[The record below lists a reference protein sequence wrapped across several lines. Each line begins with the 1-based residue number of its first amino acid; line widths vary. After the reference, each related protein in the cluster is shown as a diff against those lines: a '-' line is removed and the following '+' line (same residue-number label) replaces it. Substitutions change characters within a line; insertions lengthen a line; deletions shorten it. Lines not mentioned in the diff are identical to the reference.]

1 LLNLKENGF
10 EVNLNEISS
19 DYEPIKDRILYVLH
33 NSLPYNSGGYATRG
47 HGLMCGVKELG
58 WDVQVLTRRGYPH
71 DRKGMNDLPTDEL
84 QMVDDVPYF
93 RLIEQEKGYGQINIA
108 AYLDGYAKDLAKMV
122 LQLRPSIL
130 HAASN
135 HINGLVVNA
144 VAKHFGIPSIYEVRG
159 LWEITRI
166 SRQPS
171 FEGSEYFQMMSNLEA
186 RSAAEANFVFTI
198 THALGE
204 EIKRRSGDITEMGFL
219 PNGVHSNRFLPK
231 SPNHELK
238 QKLGIESDAIVLGY
252 IGSLVSYEGLDLLL
266 KALPEVKKKAD
277 NPFKLMI
284 VGDGAF
290 MEQLQTLADEL
301 NLQEDVLFT
310 GRVPHEEVEEYYSIV
325 DIAPFPRLPL
335 PVTEMVSPLKPFE
348 AMSMEKAVIASNVQ
362 ALSEIVIHHQTGV
375 LFNKG
380 DVDDLVMNLV
390 KLIDDDVLRDKIG
403 KQARVWVCEHRDW
416 GKISETLSD
425 VYHRIVV

>member
-1 LLNLKENGF
+1 MAK
-10 EVNLNEISS
+10 
-19 DYEPIKDRILYVLH
+19 KVL
-33 NSLPYNSGGYATRG
+33 
-47 HGLMCGVKELG
+47 E
-58 WDVQVLTRRGYPH
+58 
-71 DRKGMNDLPTDEL
+71 
-84 QMVDDVPYF
+84 
-93 RLIEQEKGYGQINIA
+93 
-108 AYLDGYAKDLAKMV
+108 
-122 LQLRPSIL
+122 LRPSIL

-186 RSAAEANFVFTI
+186 RSAGQANFVFTI

-231 SPNHELK
+231 PPNYELK

-266 KALPEVKKKAD
+266 KAIPEVKKKAEKR
-277 NPFKLMI
+277 FKLMI

-290 MEQLQTLADEL
+290 MEQLQTLCDEL

-362 ALSEIVIHHQTGV
+362 ALSEIVMHHQTGV

-380 DVDDLVMNLV
+380 DIDDLVLNLV
-390 KLIDDDVLRDKIG
+390 NLIDDDVLRDKIG
-403 KQARVWVCEHRDW
+403 KQAREWVCEHRDW
-416 GKISETLSD
+416 SKISETLSD